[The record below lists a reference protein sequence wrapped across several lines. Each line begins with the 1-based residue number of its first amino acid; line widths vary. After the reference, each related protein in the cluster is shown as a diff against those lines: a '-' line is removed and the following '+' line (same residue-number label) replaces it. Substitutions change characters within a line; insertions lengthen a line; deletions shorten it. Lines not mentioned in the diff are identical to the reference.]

1 MEARRRSAGFILV
14 RHIAWILVVLAGCSQ
29 ASGPDGGDAQRVSPT
44 IAVSDGSA
52 TGADAD
58 RSETSEADQLPV
70 GADDANADS
79 KPDQF
84 PASEGERRSSL
95 PIALSL
101 YLVVD
106 AENAASE
113 LSTDRTAERLAQIAA
128 DVGGIWAQADI
139 TFDPIT
145 IDEIE
150 VPSEVIEAIAL
161 RRDTGPF
168 FDQVGLSFDVPD
180 PGLVNGFY
188 VSAAGGVNGFT
199 PLGSRVFF
207 VVDDPTVYD
216 ERVSSHELGHIFGLR
231 HDLEDPDQ
239 LMFSGTNGMGLTN
252 QEQEVAR
259 YGAEGLL
266 ESAR

>member
-1 MEARRRSAGFILV
+1 MEAGGHSAGFILV
-14 RHIAWILVVLAGCSQ
+14 RHIAWILIVLAGCSQ
-29 ASGPDGGDAQRVSPT
+29 ASGSAEGDAQRVSSTVPVGGDT
-44 IAVSDGSA
+44 
-52 TGADAD
+52 TADA
-58 RSETSEADQLPV
+58 ST
-70 GADDANADS
+70 DS
-79 KPDQF
+79 NPNQF
-84 PASEGERRSSL
+84 PATEGEPLLAL

-101 YLVVD
+101 YLVID
-106 AENAASE
+106 AEDATSE
-113 LSTDRTAERLAQIAA
+113 LSTERTADELAQIAV
-128 DVGGIWAQADI
+128 DVGGIWDQAGI

-145 IDEIE
+145 VTEIE
-150 VPSEVIEAIAL
+150 VPTEVIEAIAL

-168 FDQVGLSFDVPD
+168 FDQVGLSFEVPD

-188 VSAAGGVNGFT
+188 LSAAGGVNGFT

-207 VVDDPTVYD
+207 VVDEPSVHD

-239 LMFSGTNGMGLTN
+239 LMFSGTNGVGLTE